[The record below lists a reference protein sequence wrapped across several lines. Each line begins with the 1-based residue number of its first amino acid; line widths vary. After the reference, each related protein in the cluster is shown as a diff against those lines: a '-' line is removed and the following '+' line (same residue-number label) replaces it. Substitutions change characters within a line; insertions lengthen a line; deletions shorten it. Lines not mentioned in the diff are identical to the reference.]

1 MNVFSKTLLS
11 SALAAATLSAIA
23 LPSTSFAATDEKIFP
38 GTVCQ
43 SVFDKDYPVTYEL
56 GTGAAANYANSR
68 LYVVCPLVRDT
79 VLKPWVNVKVTVY
92 DYDTTDSV
100 ACTVYNA
107 NSNGDSSN
115 VYYKSSPVSSNSFT
129 GRQIFNFGKL
139 SASHSR
145 GAYFMTCRV
154 PANGSKIASIL
165 LEEE

>member
-11 SALAAATLSAIA
+11 SALTAATLSAVA

-43 SVFDKDYPVTYEL
+43 PVFKDYPITYEMV
-56 GTGAAANYANSR
+56 TGAATNFSNSR

-92 DYDTTDSV
+92 DYDTNDSV

-107 NSNGDSSN
+107 NSVGDYSN